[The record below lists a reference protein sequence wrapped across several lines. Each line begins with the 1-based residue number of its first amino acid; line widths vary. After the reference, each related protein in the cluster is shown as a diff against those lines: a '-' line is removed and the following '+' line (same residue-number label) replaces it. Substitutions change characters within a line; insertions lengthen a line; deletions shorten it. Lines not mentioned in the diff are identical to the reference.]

1 MGSLGK
7 CSFRIRTRTEFT
19 NSPRFAPIASLA
31 LLLVF
36 IFLSQSIL
44 AQKPAAP
51 RAKDAG
57 NTTTIRTT
65 VRQVLLDVVVTDHKN
80 HAVRAL
86 RPEDFSILEDDEP
99 QQILSFEPH
108 TGAVASTKLDGQR
121 LLPNLGANTF
131 VNAPTPQDNLPL
143 NVLLY
148 DILNTPL
155 DAQPF
160 VRWQIADFLKHKPPG
175 ARFAIFVLS
184 DKLHLAQGFT
194 DDEDLLVSSLNRKE
208 ARASSPLLAPKPGN
222 GTTLSDTLSDKG
234 LLTQNLAGPV
244 QAIDHL
250 ALMERSFFLERR
262 VDQTIGAFSEISQF
276 LAGWS
281 GRKNLIWLSGAFAAS
296 VLPNGD
302 AIDPFGA
309 VVNYSPEIHEAV
321 NRMTLSQV
329 AVYPVDARGL
339 MVSPVF
345 SAANSRTYREGGSF
359 GQAMR
364 ESTIEL
370 AAEHTTMDEL
380 AEGSGGRAFYNTNG
394 LTQAIATAVEHGANY
409 YTLSYSPTNKK
420 YDGRLRRIHVKIA
433 RGSYRLSYR
442 RSYFADDEK
451 KFQEKTDAA
460 PFAHARGTMERGAPL
475 AHEII
480 FKVHVSAEG
489 GPTAV
494 TPEQIAELSQF
505 KAFALRKKWD
515 DVQMQRYSLEYWIPQ
530 EQLRFA
536 AQPDG
541 TQTTNLEFLAGAYDS
556 DGTPIFGKLSTAGET
571 ITAGQF
577 AKVRRSVFHGRQQ
590 FYAPAQAVWLRLA
603 VRDPEHDLIGTI
615 EIPLPLALEKA
626 DAK

>member
-1 MGSLGK
+1 M
-7 CSFRIRTRTEFT
+7 
-19 NSPRFAPIASLA
+19 
-31 LLLVF
+31 
-36 IFLSQSIL
+36 L
-44 AQKPAAP
+44 AQKPAAARP
-51 RAKDAG
+51 EGAG
-57 NTTTIRTT
+57 NNSTIKTT

-80 HAVRAL
+80 HAVRGL
-86 RPEDFSILEDDEP
+86 RPEDFSILEDGEP

-108 TGAVASTKLDGQR
+108 TGAVANTKLDGQR
-121 LLPNLGANTF
+121 LLPNLGANIF

-160 VRWQIADFLKHKPPG
+160 VRWQIADFLKNKPPG

-208 ARASSPLLAPKPGN
+208 ARTSSPLLAPKPGD
-222 GTTLSDTLSDKG
+222 GTTLFDALSDKG
-234 LLTQNLAGPV
+234 LLTQNLAGPI

-420 YDGRLRRIHVKIA
+420 YDGRLRRIHVKVA
-433 RGSYRLSYR
+433 RGGYSLAYR
-442 RSYFADDEK
+442 RNYFADEEK
-451 KFQEKTDAA
+451 AFQERAADA
-460 PFAHARGTMERGAPL
+460 PFE
-475 AHEII
+475 
-480 FKVHVSAEG
+480 
-489 GPTAV
+489 
-494 TPEQIAELSQF
+494 
-505 KAFALRKKWD
+505 
-515 DVQMQRYSLEYWIPQ
+515 
-530 EQLRFA
+530 
-536 AQPDG
+536 
-541 TQTTNLEFLAGAYDS
+541 
-556 DGTPIFGKLSTAGET
+556 
-571 ITAGQF
+571 
-577 AKVRRSVFHGRQQ
+577 
-590 FYAPAQAVWLRLA
+590 
-603 VRDPEHDLIGTI
+603 
-615 EIPLPLALEKA
+615 
-626 DAK
+626 

>member
-1 MGSLGK
+1 MGALGK
-7 CSFRIRTRTEFT
+7 CSFRIGTRTESR
-19 NSPRFAPIASLA
+19 NSPRFPPIALLA

-36 IFLSQSIL
+36 LFLPQSMI
-44 AQKPAAP
+44 AQKPAAAQP
-51 RAKDAG
+51 KDDSSNA
-57 NTTTIRTT
+57 TIRTT

-80 HAVRAL
+80 GAVKGL
-86 RPEDFSILEDDEP
+86 RPEDFSILENDEP
-99 QQILSFEPH
+99 QQILSFETH

-121 LLPNLGANTF
+121 LLPNLGPNTF
-131 VNAPTPQDNLPL
+131 LNAPTREDSLPL

-155 DAQPF
+155 EAQPF
-160 VRWQIADFLKHKPPG
+160 VRWQIANFLKNKPTG
-175 ARFAIFVLS
+175 ARFAVFVLS
-184 DKLHLAQGFT
+184 DKLHLLQGFT

-208 ARASSPLLAPKPGN
+208 ARTSSPLLTPKPGD
-222 GTTLSDTLSDKG
+222 GTTLYDSLSDSG
-234 LLTQNLAGPV
+234 LLTQDLAGPV

-250 ALMERSFFLERR
+250 ALVERSFFLERR
-262 VDQTIGAFSEISQF
+262 VDQTISAFSEISEF

-281 GRKNLIWLSGAFAAS
+281 GRKNLIWLSAAFAAS
-296 VLPNGD
+296 VLPNGE
-302 AIDPFGA
+302 AVDPFGA

-321 NRMTLSQV
+321 DRMTLSEV

-359 GQAMR
+359 GRAMR

-380 AEGSGGRAFYNTNG
+380 AEGSGGRAFYDTNG
-394 LTQAIATAVEHGANY
+394 LTQAIAAAVEHGANY

-420 YDGRLRRIHVKIA
+420 YDGGLRRIHVKLA
-433 RGSYRLSYR
+433 RRGYSLSYR

-451 KFQEKTDAA
+451 KFQKKADAA
-460 PFAHARGTMERGAPL
+460 PFARARGAMERGAPL
-475 AHEII
+475 AREII

-489 GPTAV
+489 GPTAI
-494 TPEQIAELSQF
+494 TPEQTDELSQF
-505 KAFALRKKWD
+505 KAFASRKKWD
-515 DVQMQRYSLEYWIPQ
+515 DVHMQRYTLEYWIPE

-541 TQTTNLEFLAGAYDS
+541 TQSTNLEFLTGAYDA

-571 ITAGQF
+571 IPTGQF
-577 AKVRRSVFHGRQQ
+577 AKVRRSVFHGYQQ
-590 FYAPAQAVWLRLA
+590 FYAPAQAAWLRLA
-603 VRDPEHDLIGTI
+603 VRDPEHDRIGTI
-615 EIPLPLALEKA
+615 EIPLPLAPEKA

>member
-1 MGSLGK
+1 M
-7 CSFRIRTRTEFT
+7 
-19 NSPRFAPIASLA
+19 
-31 LLLVF
+31 
-36 IFLSQSIL
+36 L
-44 AQKPAAP
+44 AQKSAAA

-57 NTTTIRTT
+57 NNTTIKTT
-65 VRQVLLDVVVTDHKN
+65 VRQVLLDVVVTDRKN
-80 HAVRAL
+80 HPVRGL
-86 RPEDFSILEDDEP
+86 RPEGFSILENGEP
-99 QQILSFEPH
+99 QQILSFEAH
-108 TGAVASTKLDGQR
+108 TGAMVSTKLAGR
-121 LLPNLGANTF
+121 LPLPNLGPNTF
-131 VNAPTPQDNLPL
+131 LNAPTPQDSFPL

-155 DAQPF
+155 EAQPF
-160 VRWQIADFLKHKPPG
+160 ARWQIASFLKNRPPG

-184 DKLHLAQGFT
+184 EKLHLLQGFT

-208 ARASSPLLAPKPGN
+208 AKTSSPLLAPAPGD
-222 GTTLSDTLSDKG
+222 GTTLSDTLSDGG

-250 ALMERSFFLERR
+250 ALMERTYFLERR
-262 VDQTIGAFSEISQF
+262 VEKTFSAFSEISQF

-281 GRKNLIWLSGAFAAS
+281 GRKNLIWLSGAFAAG
-296 VLPNGD
+296 VLPSGD

-309 VVNYSPEIHEAV
+309 VVNYNPEIHDAV

-345 SAANSRTYREGGSF
+345 SAASSRTYREGGSF

-394 LTQAIATAVEHGANY
+394 LTEAIATAVEHGANY

-420 YDGRLRRIHVKIA
+420 YDGGLRRIHVKLA
-433 RGSYRLSYR
+433 RRGYSLSYR

-451 KFQEKTDAA
+451 KFQDKAADA

-480 FKVHVSAEG
+480 FKVHVSVEG
-489 GPTAV
+489 GPAPI
-494 TPEQIAELSQF
+494 TPEQIDELSQF
-505 KAFALRKKWD
+505 KAFASRKKWD
-515 DVQMQRYSLEYWIPQ
+515 DVQMQRYTLEYWIPE
-530 EQLRFA
+530 EQLLFA
-536 AQPDG
+536 VQPDG
-541 TQTTNLEFLAGAYDS
+541 SQSTNLEFLAGAYDA
-556 DGTPIFGKLSTAGET
+556 DGTPIFGKLSTADET
-571 ITAGQF
+571 IAAGQF
-577 AKVRRSVFHGRQQ
+577 ANIRRSVFHGRQQ
-590 FYAPAQAVWLRLA
+590 FDAPARAAWLRVA
-603 VRDPEHDLIGTI
+603 VRDPKENRVGSI
-615 EIPLPLALEKA
+615 EIRLPLNPDRPGPSGKPAEE
-626 DAK
+626 